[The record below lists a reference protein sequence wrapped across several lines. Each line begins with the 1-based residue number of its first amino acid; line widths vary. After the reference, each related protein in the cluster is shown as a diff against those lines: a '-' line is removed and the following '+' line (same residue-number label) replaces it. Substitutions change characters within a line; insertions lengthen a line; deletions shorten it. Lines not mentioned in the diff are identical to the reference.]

1 MRMKVKPDVYTY
13 DLEWHL
19 DDPLTIQV
27 IETDEA
33 TLMFGGGKGVTA
45 QQQIEIGSDHD
56 IDVVVV
62 EHGDGDHF
70 EAIPEMKTELEFDV
84 AAPKGDIPFVE
95 GERSWDR
102 SGTKRAIDEP
112 RDTGVTVDIP
122 LEVGETYWGAIETIS
137 APGHTFDNMSF
148 LYEDV
153 LIAGDTVVGR
163 YDREDDGT
171 SWMGRL
177 ALLAPE
183 QYVDVEDAYKSVRTL
198 LEYDFELVLVTHG
211 NHVLEN
217 GYAAVEQLVED
228 VDTLVGA

>member
-1 MRMKVKPDVYTY
+1 MQVKSKVYTY
-13 DLEWHL
+13 DLEWQL

-27 IETDEA
+27 IETKEA

-45 QQQIEIGSDHD
+45 QQQVEIGSKHN

-70 EAIPEMKTELEFDV
+70 EAIPEMQSDLNFEV
-84 AAPKGDIPFVE
+84 AAPKGDIPFIE

-102 SGTKRAIDEP
+102 SGVKRAVDEP
-112 RDTGVTVDIP
+112 RETGVTVDIA
-122 LEVGETYWGAIETIS
+122 LEPGKKYWDEIETIS

-163 YDREDDGT
+163 YDREDDETHWTGE
-171 SWMGRL
+171 L
-177 ALLAPE
+177 ALLPPE
-183 QYVDVEDAYKSVRTL
+183 QYVDVDDAYESVRML
-198 LEYDFELVLVTHG
+198 LDYDFDIVLVTHG
-211 NHVLEN
+211 NHVLEG
-217 GYAAVEQLVED
+217 GYKAVEQLVED
-228 VDTLVGA
+228 VETLNSS